1 MRRAVWRSRGS
12 GFAMVEEDD
21 DEDDEEEDEEN
32 ASERDYGTMRI

>member
-12 GFAMVEEDD
+12 GFAVLEE
-21 DEDDEEEDEEN
+21 EDEEEDEVSEDD